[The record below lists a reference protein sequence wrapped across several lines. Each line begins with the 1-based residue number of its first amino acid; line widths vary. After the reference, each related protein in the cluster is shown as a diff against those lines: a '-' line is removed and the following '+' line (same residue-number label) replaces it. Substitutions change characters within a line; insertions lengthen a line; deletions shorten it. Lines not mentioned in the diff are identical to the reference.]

1 VTDARV
7 TSKLLTGLSVTGGAV
22 VATDTILQAFGK
34 VQNQINSKVSSVG
47 LTMPAAFSVANSPIT
62 SAGTLAVTA
71 IGAASQYI
79 RGDGALAD
87 FPTTG
92 GGGSSVAYYL
102 NGSVSQGT
110 IGGNAYYEMNKT
122 PVIGTGTDFTIAADG
137 YIAQFITDANDPA
150 SLLIPAGNWNVE
162 MYFSASSSGGTP
174 SFYVEVYKYNGT
186 TFTLLGSSAT
196 TPEGITNGTAIDIY
210 YTSVGI
216 PETVLTITDRLAI
229 RVYVTHS
236 GRTITLHTEDNHL
249 SEIVTTFSNGL
260 TALNGLTKQAQY
272 FSVDTHTFNIPSAS
286 ASNRGLITTGTQTFA
301 GQKTFIDAV
310 ILNSTLNLTS
320 GALSIIYNPANTA
333 YWQTYVDSSNVFNF
347 GFNGTNVKASITS
360 GGNITGVTGTFT
372 GQLTLGSTITNGTYT
387 YTLPSATG
395 TLALTSALTGYV
407 PYTGATGAVN
417 LGAYDLTV
425 NGVNIGQGGGSIA
438 TNTRVGI
445 TALNLNSTGSGNTAL
460 GNNAMYYNTTGSN
473 NTAIGNNAL
482 INNTTGNSNVAIG
495 ITAGSSTNAGAINQL
510 SSNSVYIGYGAY
522 ASASGNTNEIVIG
535 EGSRGGGSNS
545 ATLGNTSITTT
556 ILHGNTSIGYTTNP
570 SLYKLDVNGTGR
582 FTGAL
587 SGTSATF
594 SDNVTLSAAG
604 TNKYIQYTNN
614 NGSTLIT
621 NALNNNSYI
630 TGALSGEALILSG
643 TVGKGLRIGNTAD
656 NVSYLSFASTG
667 TATFSGAIT
676 SSMSNNTQIF
686 NSASATTG
694 YQYMNIQNTSGRL
707 YMGIEGSSAAQLTT
721 GNTAYS
727 TTFGS
732 LTATDLFLATNQT
745 ARLKID
751 GSTGEAT
758 FSQDVKLGNTSQ
770 ARHLDLFITAP
781 LDGKVYWGSTA
792 SPRQSYIGA
801 DGTPRM
807 TAQCGGSGGVQL
819 TLGATSWSSLSDER
833 LKNVNS
839 NIDFAIDKLMTL
851 NAINFSWKYDDTNK
865 ENIGLIAQEIEKV
878 FPQVIDKNKLP
889 SKDDEENIDET
900 EYLSVRYT
908 ELIPVLV
915 KAIQELSLEIE
926 ELKALINK

>member
-1 VTDARV
+1 MSR
-7 TSKLLTGLSVTGGAV
+7 TSGFPLGFTV
-22 VATDTILQAFGK
+22 
-34 VQNQINSKVSSVG
+34 NN
-47 LTMPAAFSVANSPIT
+47 
-62 SAGTLAVTA
+62 AGT
-71 IGAASQYI
+71 
-79 RGDGALAD
+79 
-87 FPTTG
+87 
-92 GGGSSVAYYL
+92 
-102 NGSVSQGT
+102 
-110 IGGNAYYEMNKT
+110 E
-122 PVIGTGTDFTIAADG
+122 
-137 YIAQFITDANDPA
+137 
-150 SLLIPAGNWNVE
+150 LL
-162 MYFSASSSGGTP
+162 
-174 SFYVEVYKYNGT
+174 
-186 TFTLLGSSAT
+186 
-196 TPEGITNGTAIDIY
+196 
-210 YTSVGI
+210 
-216 PETVLTITDRLAI
+216 
-229 RVYVTHS
+229 
-236 GRTITLHTEDNHL
+236 
-249 SEIVTTFSNGL
+249 
-260 TALNGLTKQAQY
+260 
-272 FSVDTHTFNIPSAS
+272 
-286 ASNRGLITTGTQTFA
+286 
-301 GQKTFIDAV
+301 
-310 ILNSTLNLTS
+310 
-320 GALSIIYNPANTA
+320 ALSI
-333 YWQTYVDSSNVFNF
+333 
-347 GFNGTNVKASITS
+347 
-360 GGNITGVTGTFT
+360 
-372 GQLTLGSTITNGTYT
+372 
-387 YTLPSATG
+387 
-395 TLALTSALTGYV
+395 
-407 PYTGATGAVN
+407 
-417 LGAYDLTV
+417 
-425 NGVNIGQGGGSIA
+425 
-438 TNTRVGI
+438 
-445 TALNLNSTGSGNTAL
+445 
-460 GNNAMYYNTTGSN
+460 
-473 NTAIGNNAL
+473 
-482 INNTTGNSNVAIG
+482 
-495 ITAGSSTNAGAINQL
+495 
-510 SSNSVYIGYGAY
+510 
-522 ASASGNTNEIVIG
+522 
-535 EGSRGGGSNS
+535 
-545 ATLGNTSITTT
+545 
-556 ILHGNTSIGYTTNP
+556 
-570 SLYKLDVNGTGR
+570 
-582 FTGAL
+582 
-587 SGTSATF
+587 
-594 SDNVTLSAAG
+594 
-604 TNKYIQYTNN
+604 
-614 NGSTLIT
+614 
-621 NALNNNSYI
+621 
-630 TGALSGEALILSG
+630 
-643 TVGKGLRIGNTAD
+643 
-656 NVSYLSFASTG
+656 ASTG